1 MQYAILVYQSDDAF
15 AAAKKPDPGLH
26 QAFLAYAEAMK
37 KAGVYVFGAG
47 LQAPET
53 ATTLK
58 FQGDKPVVQDGPY
71 ADTKEQ
77 LGGLGIID
85 VPDLDSALRSEV
97 HTPELQSPVQLV
109 RRLLLDKKI

>member
-85 VPDLDSALRSEV
+85 VPDLDSALEWAARMPRVPGRVYEIR
-97 HTPELQSPVQLV
+97 PVPSYN
-109 RRLLLDKKI
+109 D